1 MELRDNFVQATA
13 ERVVSANLK
22 ELKRLRRNWPG
33 NSPTVRV
40 TPTEGQVWQRYCYCV
55 ITPQQPISEEFWEKL
70 ENDPGW
76 DSLSDR
82 DRKKAPLKGFT
93 ASVLGRNDVRFA
105 SHKATLIRKGWNRDA
120 TAIAKKMRNVLAANH
135 DSNKKAAALRECERS
150 LASEIVRELSGCGV
164 SHKVARLMMVWDPAT
179 GDVGKEFRYVIPLDS
194 RWLSYLGT
202 KGLHVTPPM
211 LQKEVVYLQIEEA
224 LCQSCIKEGVHPAA
238 LDQIVFTRKP
248 A

>member
-150 LASEIVRELSGCGV
+150 LASEIVRESQWVRGEPQGCQADDGVGSGNWRRWQGVSICDTARQPVVELSGNKGPSCHAADASERGCIFTDRGG
-164 SHKVARLMMVWDPAT
+164 S
-179 GDVGKEFRYVIPLDS
+179 
-194 RWLSYLGT
+194 LSVM
-202 KGLHVTPPM
+202 H
-211 LQKEVVYLQIEEA
+211 
-224 LCQSCIKEGVHPAA
+224 
-238 LDQIVFTRKP
+238 
-248 A
+248 